1 MNEQLIKFIEL
12 CLVDGVITD
21 KEREVIFRK
30 SKELGVSEDE
40 CEIILEGML
49 YKSSKNNKP
58 INDDLKNE
66 DNSLE
71 DEKILKID
79 KLKFEK
85 TSDEIL
91 KKIFES
97 NYQDI
102 ISKVESD
109 INRIKTEISPIE
121 NKMKKLN
128 EELLKF
134 DFDSKIKEIQN
145 DSKKLITETEFDII
159 AFKTELKK
167 IIDESV
173 YLKNDSDIDFID
185 EHRIKLFELKKGF
198 LGKRS
203 RGDLKNFPWVEF
215 LERYETN
222 SDYYVNE
229 NDIKLID
236 IIKNLYNKFKGQIK
250 NRDEGFEE
258 KIIKNREAVGDLCH
272 KESLIKNEIDEL
284 AKTKKSLLNEID
296 ELNDKV
302 QRLNKLNNSTNFD
315 LFKKLYNNSPILF
328 QSNIYSR
335 YLQTIEI
342 NNDKQIE
349 NLTRFLNFIIKKERD
364 YSKKIS
370 RSFKSLEKGELSQGD
385 FNKLIQN
392 KDNLK
397 LFYNC
402 FHIMYQGLVSNKMG
416 LFMKVY
422 IELEGL
428 GIFNTFFEE
437 NVMNNLNMMNR
448 QLEHLNSTLK
458 EVSDGMSK
466 TNNYLKLLNHNMYDL
481 KLSVDETNLNL
492 MDISSSIQDGNSLL
506 REGNEFLDGIN
517 SGVGLNNILTG
528 IQTYQMY
535 KINKNTKSLR
545 G

>member
-109 INRIKTEISPIE
+109 INRIKTEISPID
-121 NKMKKLN
+121 NKMKKIN
-128 EELLKF
+128 EELLE
-134 DFDSKIKEIQN
+134 FDSKIKEIQN
-145 DSKKLITETEFDII
+145 DNKKLIRETEFDIF
-159 AFKTELKK
+159 AFKNELRN

-173 YLKNDSDIDFID
+173 YSKNDSAIDFID

-215 LERYETN
+215 LERYKTN

-236 IIKNLYNKFKGQIK
+236 TINNLYKKFEDQIK
-250 NRDEGFEE
+250 NRDDIFDE
-258 KIIKNREAVGDLCH
+258 KIAKNREVIGDLIH
-272 KESLIKNEIDEL
+272 KENLIKDEIDEL

-296 ELNDKV
+296 ELNNKIH
-302 QRLNKLNNSTNFD
+302 RLNKLNNSTNFD

-342 NNDKQIE
+342 DNDKQIE
-349 NLTRFLNFIIKKERD
+349 NLTRFLNFIIEKERD
-364 YSKKIS
+364 YSKNIS
-370 RSFKSLEKGELSQGD
+370 SSFESLEKGKLSQED
-385 FNKLIQN
+385 FNKLIKN
-392 KDNLK
+392 KDDLK

-416 LFMKVY
+416 LFMKIY

-437 NVMNNLNMMNR
+437 NVMNNLNMMNK
-448 QLEHLNSTLK
+448 QLEHLNLTLK

-466 TNNYLKLLNHNMYDL
+466 TNNYLKLLNNNMYDL
-481 KLSVDETNLNL
+481 KLSLDETNLNL
-492 MDISSSIQDGNSLL
+492 MDISSSIEDGNSLL